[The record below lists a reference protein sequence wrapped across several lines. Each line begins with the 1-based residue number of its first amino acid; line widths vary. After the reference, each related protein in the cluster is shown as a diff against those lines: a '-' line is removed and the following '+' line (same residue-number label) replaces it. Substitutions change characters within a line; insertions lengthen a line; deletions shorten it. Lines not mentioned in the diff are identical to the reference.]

1 MEQRNNIKK
10 ASNIIKNDI
19 KILKKQAQVIKN
31 NSKNYYMSSKNN
43 ILRRKEIYDNINKT
57 YDNIEKELRY
67 ISNKNYKIKKGIR
80 KNRNDIGDTKKY
92 VRCNQYS
99 LKIAIKAEIFKNV
112 LNQTIKKVYTIKSNL
127 HIAKNE
133 LEKYKKELHADK
145 NIITQISNDI
155 YHIDI
160 CNTKKKF
167 KKIIKVVV
175 VTIDEYKSRKKAHSK
190 K

>member
-19 KILKKQAQVIKN
+19 KILKKEAQVIKN

-43 ILRRKEIYDNINKT
+43 ILSRKEIYDNINKT

-67 ISNKNYKIKKGIR
+67 ISTKNYKIKKRIR

-160 CNTKKKF
+160 DICNTKKKF

-175 VTIDEYKSRKKAHSK
+175 VTIDE
-190 K
+190 